1 MDVNTFLTEAL
12 APTRHPELRRGQIL
26 INALT
31 PVAPDLT
38 AELIRLDLDPYYN
51 DDKLWGAVDYIIAH
65 WPHPSS
71 K

>member
-12 APTRHPELRRGQIL
+12 APTRHHGRRGQIL
-26 INALT
+26 MYALT

>member
-12 APTRHPELRRGQIL
+12 APTRHHGRHGQIL
-26 INALT
+26 IDALT